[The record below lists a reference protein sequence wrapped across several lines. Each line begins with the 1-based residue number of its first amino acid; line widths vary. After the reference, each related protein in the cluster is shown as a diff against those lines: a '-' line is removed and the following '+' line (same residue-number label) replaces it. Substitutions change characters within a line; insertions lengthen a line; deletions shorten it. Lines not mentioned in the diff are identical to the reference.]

1 VCANSWTEEEGNVTK
16 RVRVSVGIRAA
27 GDGEFSGNGHSRLRI
42 KVKTDLR
49 AGGDGEFV
57 GGGRS

>member
-1 VCANSWTEEEGNVTK
+1 VTTK
-16 RVRVSVGIRAA
+16 RIALSVNVRA
-27 GDGEFSGNGHSRLRI
+27 GGNGEVSGNGHSRLRVKI
-42 KVKTDLR
+42 KTNLR